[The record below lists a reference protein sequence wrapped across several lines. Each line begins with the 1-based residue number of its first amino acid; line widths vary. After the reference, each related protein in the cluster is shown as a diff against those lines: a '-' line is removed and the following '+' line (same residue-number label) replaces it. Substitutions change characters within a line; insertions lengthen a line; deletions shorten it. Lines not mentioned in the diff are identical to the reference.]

1 MSYSTKKSQDLIFGD
16 ANEIIIKPII
26 EKYFE
31 TKVVNT
37 KETIGKFCVYDFEN
51 VEQNTR
57 YELKSRRI
65 MSNIFKEVFI
75 STRKIKK
82 GFKEGNKLILL
93 FYFLDGLF
101 FIEYKKKKF
110 KNFKVDELV
119 FSRDGKIERDEVIYI
134 SVEKLKK
141 IIFN

>member
-1 MSYSTKKSQDLIFGD
+1 MSYSKKSQDLKFGD
-16 ANEIIIKPII
+16 TNEIIIKPIL
-26 EKYFE
+26 EQYFE

-37 KETIGKFCVYDFEN
+37 KETIGKFCVYDFED

-65 MSNIFKEVFI
+65 MSNTFKEVFI

-82 GFKEGNKLILL
+82 GFKENCKLILL
-93 FYFLDGLF
+93 FFFLDGLF

-134 SVEKLKK
+134 SVEKLTK